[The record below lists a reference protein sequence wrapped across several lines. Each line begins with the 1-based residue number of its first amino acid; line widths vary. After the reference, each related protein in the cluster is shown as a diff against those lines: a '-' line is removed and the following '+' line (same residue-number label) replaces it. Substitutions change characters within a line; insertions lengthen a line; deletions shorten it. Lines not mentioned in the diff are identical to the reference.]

1 MKYASLALLLISL
14 TALSAFAQKQQ
25 SDREF
30 QRFKGPV
37 KAVTVERAK
46 VTQSASGPVEV
57 ARQMYKMLTFDT
69 DGNLLTDK
77 AYSQGEEF
85 DVRTYFVIDG
95 ERVVKHDVL
104 TKRVLSGVGPGN
116 PSGKPKDPRYSAKI
130 KYKYDNQGN
139 RTEMAWVDPGGVPT
153 LRYVYNLEGNRK
165 EVSVYRADSSFSHGY
180 VDVLDDKGNEVE
192 SMSVVRQPN
201 SNPSPTT
208 KYTYLEFDTQGNWTK
223 RSEQRGESSWL
234 TYRTITYY

>member
-1 MKYASLALLLISL
+1 MKYASLGLLLILL
-14 TALSAFAQKQQ
+14 TTLSVFAQKQQ

-46 VTQSASGPVEV
+46 LTQSANGPVEA
-57 ARQMYKMLTFDT
+57 AREPFKMLTFDA

-85 DVRTYFVIDG
+85 DIRTYQVIDG
-95 ERVVKHDVL
+95 ERVVKLDVL

-116 PSGKPKDPRYSAKI
+116 SSGKPRDPRYSAKI
-130 KYKYDNQGN
+130 KYKYDSQGN
-139 RTEMAWVDPGGVPT
+139 RTEMAWVDQDGVPS
-153 LRYVYNLEGNRK
+153 LRYVYKQDGNRK
-165 EVSVYRADSSFSHGY
+165 EVSVHRADGSFSHGY
-180 VDVLDDKGNEVE
+180 VDTLDDKGNEVE
-192 SMSVVRQPN
+192 SMGLSRQPN
-201 SNPSPTT
+201 AGTKS
-208 KYTYLEFDTQGNWTK
+208 KYTYLEFDSQGNWIK
-223 RSEQRGESSWL
+223 RSEQRGDSSWI